1 MRLEDY
7 KNRQP
12 FSTPDGYFEELNKRI
27 IEATSKAPA
36 ATPVPARKRITL
48 GMYARWTSIAAMFAI
63 VCLIAVKSVFNGNT
77 IKVTNEAT
85 FAENT
90 LASNLDN
97 ITDEEYFEN
106 LLENYTF
113 DDYTFYCYLTEYE

>member
-63 VCLIAVKSVFNGNT
+63 VCLIAVKSMFNGNT

-85 FAENT
+85 VAENT

>member
-27 IEATSKAPA
+27 IEATSKAPSV
-36 ATPVPARKRITL
+36 TPVPARKRITL
-48 GMYARWTSIAAMFAI
+48 GMYARWTSIAAMFALA
-63 VCLIAVKSVFNGNT
+63 CLIAAKSVFNSHT
-77 IKVTNEAT
+77 IKGASDITVVESI
-85 FAENT
+85 
-90 LASNLDN
+90 LASSLDN

>member
-12 FSTPDGYFEELNKRI
+12 FSTPDGYFEELNMRI

-85 FAENT
+85 VAENT

>member
-27 IEATSKAPA
+27 VEATSKAPA
-36 ATPVPARKRITL
+36 AVPAPARKRITL
-48 GMYARWTSIAAMFAI
+48 GMYARWTSIAAMFAL
-63 VCLIAVKSVFNGNT
+63 VCLIAVKSVFNGHT
-77 IKVTNEAT
+77 ITGTSETSAT
-85 FAENT
+85 EIAQT
-90 LASNLDN
+90 SNIDN

>member
-12 FSTPDGYFEELNKRI
+12 FNTPDGYFEELNKRI
-27 IEATSKAPA
+27 IGATSKAPA

-85 FAENT
+85 VAENT

>member
-27 IEATSKAPA
+27 IEATSKAPSV
-36 ATPVPARKRITL
+36 TPVPARKRITL
-48 GMYARWTSIAAMFAI
+48 GMYARWTSIAAMFAL
-63 VCLIAVKSVFNGNT
+63 VCLIAAKSVFNSHS
-77 IKVTNEAT
+77 IKGAIDTTVVESI
-85 FAENT
+85 
-90 LASNLDN
+90 LASSLDN

>member
-27 IEATSKAPA
+27 IGATSKAPA
-36 ATPVPARKRITL
+36 ATPVLARKRITL

-85 FAENT
+85 VAENT

>member
-12 FSTPDGYFEELNKRI
+12 FSTPDGYFEELNMRI

-36 ATPVPARKRITL
+36 TTPVPARKRITL

-77 IKVTNEAT
+77 IKVTSEAT
-85 FAENT
+85 VAENT

>member
-12 FSTPDGYFEELNKRI
+12 FSTPDGYFEELNMRI

-77 IKVTNEAT
+77 IKVTSEAT
-85 FAENT
+85 VAENT

>member
-12 FSTPDGYFEELNKRI
+12 FSTPDGYFEELNMRI

>member
-12 FSTPDGYFEELNKRI
+12 FSTPDGYFEELNMRI

-85 FAENT
+85 VAKNT
-90 LASNLDN
+90 
-97 ITDEEYFEN
+97 
-106 LLENYTF
+106 
-113 DDYTFYCYLTEYE
+113 

>member
-27 IEATSKAPA
+27 IEATSKAPSV
-36 ATPVPARKRITL
+36 TPVPARKRITL
-48 GMYARWTSIAAMFAI
+48 GMYARWTSIAAMFAL
-63 VCLIAVKSVFNGNT
+63 VCLIAAKSVFNSHT
-77 IKVTNEAT
+77 IKGASDTTVVESI
-85 FAENT
+85 

>member
-27 IEATSKAPA
+27 IGATSKAPA
-36 ATPVPARKRITL
+36 TTPVPARKRITL

-77 IKVTNEAT
+77 IKVTSEAT
-85 FAENT
+85 VAEST